1 MRLGSAWLLF
11 AVAATV
17 PVARGQTVPRP
28 LGTDP
33 RVQIVDYN
41 ADQVVELRAAPGYH
55 ITVALSADEHVES
68 VAVGDSGAWQVTSN
82 KRGDHLF
89 IKPLQPGVP
98 TNMVVLT
105 DVRSYAF
112 DLSPLPGPQPDMAYL
127 VQFKYPSP
135 PAASGAAVEAA
146 IPEIGRY
153 KLGGDRSIRPAAID
167 DDGSKTFIS
176 FPAKGALPAVYAS
189 DAKGNEALVNGY
201 VRDGLYVIDSVAPR
215 LVFRLDKR
223 VAYAR
228 RTVEKGEAR

>member
-1 MRLGSAWLLF
+1 MRLARAWLALAAL
-11 AVAATV
+11 AVAPAAT
-17 PVARGQTVPRP
+17 AQNVPRP
-28 LGTDP
+28 VGADP
-33 RVQIVDYN
+33 RVQVVDYN

-55 ITVALSADEHVES
+55 ITLALSADEHVES

-89 IKPLQPGVP
+89 IKLLQPGVS

-112 DLSPLPGPQPDMAYL
+112 DLTPLPGPQPDMAYL
-127 VQFKYPSP
+127 VQFKYPAA
-135 PAASGAAVEAA
+135 PAAAVAANAA
-146 IPEIGRY
+146 TPAEVGRY
-153 KLGGDRSIRPAAID
+153 RLRGDRSIRPAAID

-176 FPAKGALPAVYAS
+176 FAARGALPAVYVS

-228 RTVEKGEAR
+228 RTVEKGQGQ